1 MWEISVRVLFNI
13 QHVRNIYTDPKN
25 RERWISVWPE
35 VVKKIM
41 GLSDHS
47 FTAVAY
53 GPAKKFFDALPKNYY
68 NKLLTVF
75 EGIKTDISVSLLY
88 KVLIY

>member
-1 MWEISVRVLFNI
+1 MI
-13 QHVRNIYTDPKN
+13 
-25 RERWISVWPE
+25 
-35 VVKKIM
+35 
-41 GLSDHS
+41 GLSEHS

-75 EGIKTDISVSLLY
+75 EGIKTDISVSPEFTKNKHKHYSNILY
-88 KVLIY
+88 NGLTLIIFV